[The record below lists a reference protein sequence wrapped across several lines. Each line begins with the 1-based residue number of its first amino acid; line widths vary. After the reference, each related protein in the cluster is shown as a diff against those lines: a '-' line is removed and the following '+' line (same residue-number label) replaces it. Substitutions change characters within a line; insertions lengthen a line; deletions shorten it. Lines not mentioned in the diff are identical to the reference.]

1 LSLMKTALLV
11 LAVFGLFAIAQE
23 PQVPRRATDL
33 AIQTAPDQY
42 LWLRQYSGKTCVVA
56 FILTGCTHCQFTTG
70 ALNRIQKDYANRNV
84 QVLATAIEPMSS
96 LHLPDFQKTFA
107 PAFPVGYNDQAYV
120 AKFLGR
126 APNDPMMMPQLAF
139 VDRNGI
145 IQAQYA
151 GDDPALSKDVQ
162 EKSLR
167 EALEKTI
174 KAGQTTVH
182 HDQIGS
188 SAPK

>member
-1 LSLMKTALLV
+1 MSLMKTAFLF
-11 LAVFGLFAIAQE
+11 LAVFGLSALAQE
-23 PQVPRRATDL
+23 PQIPRKATDL

-42 LWLRQYSGKTCVVA
+42 LWLSQYSGKTCVVA

-70 ALNRIQKDYANRNV
+70 VLNHIQKDYATRNV
-84 QVLATAIEPMSS
+84 QVLATAIDPMSS
-96 LHLPDFQKTFA
+96 LHIPDFKKTFA
-107 PAFPVGYNDQAYV
+107 PAFPVGYNDEPYA

-145 IQAQYA
+145 IRAQYA
-151 GDDPALSKDVQ
+151 GDDPALSKDIQ

-167 EALEKTI
+167 DALEKTI
-174 KAGQTTVH
+174 KEGQTTLRPT
-182 HDQIGS
+182 
-188 SAPK
+188 APK

>member
-1 LSLMKTALLV
+1 MKTALLF
-11 LAVFGLFAIAQE
+11 LAIFGICAVAQQ
-23 PQVPRRATDL
+23 PQVPRKATDL

-42 LWLRQYSGKTCVVA
+42 IWLSQYAGKTCVVA

-70 ALNRIQKDYANRNV
+70 VLNRIQKDYANRNV
-84 QVLATAIEPMSS
+84 QILATAIEPMSS
-96 LHLPDFQKTFA
+96 LHIPDFQKTFS

-126 APNDPMMMPQLAF
+126 GPNDPMMMPQLAF

-151 GDDPALSKDVQ
+151 GDDPALSKDIQ

-167 EALEKTI
+167 DALDKTI
-174 KAGQTTVH
+174 KAGQTTLR
-182 HDQIGS
+182 S
-188 SAPK
+188 SAPNRSAPKQ